1 MSLLLDSALR
11 VSVILLVAL
20 GACVLL
26 RTRSAALRHWVLAV
40 AIGCALATPLL
51 ADVLTPWLQV
61 PSWALGVAPGAR
73 QAWPS
78 GVGAPLQTPTA
89 ADTAVRMEFST
100 VDDRDEG
107 AARTSAWRVA
117 MGAWLA
123 GSVVSLFI
131 LVAGLGRLGWLA
143 SRARGVS
150 RGRWV
155 ALAEEVGRSYSLA
168 TPVRLLQS
176 DHPSLLVTWGWRRPK
191 VMLPAPAREWPDDR
205 LRVVLTHELA
215 HIQRGDWVVQL
226 AAEVLRSVYW
236 FNPLLWI
243 VCRRLRVESEHAC
256 DDAVLARG
264 LDGPEYAAHL
274 LALAQGLNLGRRPW
288 LPAPAMA
295 RPSSL
300 EGRITAMLNST
311 TNRRLVSWPAR
322 VASVAAFIALTVPV
336 AGLGAQA
343 SFYSLTGTVQ
353 DQTNRVVPGAT
364 LVLTNS
370 ARQAKY
376 EVRTDSTGRFEFVG
390 LPPAQYTLEA
400 SQPGFAKLKED
411 VVMAGDTRRDLRL
424 EIGSIQESITV
435 ADRSDPEPAPDPAR
449 AQKIEES
456 RKRFAEFEQQLKAKC
471 AAGAGPIGG
480 NILAPRK
487 LRDVRPVY
495 PDQLKTAKIGG
506 TVTLEALIG
515 TDGTVRDVREVKGP
529 HPDLE
534 AAAADAVRQWLFSTT
549 LLNCEPTEVKMK
561 VTINFTI
568 RS

>member
-1 MSLLLDSALR
+1 MSSLIDGALK
-11 VSVILLVAL
+11 VSFILLVAL
-20 GACVLL
+20 GVCVLL
-26 RTRSAALRHWVLAV
+26 RARSAALRHWVLAV
-40 AIGCALATPLL
+40 AIACALATPLL
-51 ADVLTPWLQV
+51 SAVITPWLRV
-61 PSWALGVAPGAR
+61 PSWRGSVAPGAR
-73 QAWPS
+73 QAWPT
-78 GVGAPLQTPTA
+78 GVGAPSDTPTA
-89 ADTAVRMEFST
+89 ADTAVRTEFST

-107 AARTSAWRVA
+107 AASASVRRVA
-117 MGAWLA
+117 LGVWLA
-123 GSVVSLFI
+123 GSVVSFFV

-150 RGRWV
+150 RGRWF
-155 ALAEEVGRSYSLA
+155 ALAEEVGRSYALS
-168 TPVRLLQS
+168 TPVRFLQS

-191 VMLPAPAREWPDDR
+191 VILPVAAREWSEDR
-205 LRVVLTHELA
+205 RRVVLTHELA

-274 LALAQGLNLGRRPW
+274 LALAQSLNLGRRPW

-300 EGRITAMLNST
+300 EGRITAMLDST
-311 TNRRLVSWPAR
+311 TNRRPVSRAVR
-322 VASVAAFIALTVPV
+322 VASVAASLAMTVSI

-343 SFYSLTGTVQ
+343 TFYSLTGTVQ
-353 DQTNRVVPGAT
+353 DQTNRVLPDAT
-364 LVLTNS
+364 LVLTDS
-370 ARQAKY
+370 TSTAKH
-376 EVRTDSTGRFEFVG
+376 EVRTDSNGRFEFVG
-390 LPPAQYTLEA
+390 LPPARYTLEA
-400 SQPGFAKLKED
+400 SQPGFAKHKED
-411 VVMAGDTRRDLRL
+411 LVIEGNTKRDLSL
-424 EIGSIQESITV
+424 QIGSVQETITV

-449 AQKIEES
+449 LQKIEES
-456 RKRFAEFEQQLKAKC
+456 LKRFAEFEQQVKAKC
-471 AAGAGPIGG
+471 AAGAGPVGG

-495 PDQLKTAKIGG
+495 PDHLKAAKVGG

-515 TDGTVRDVREVKGP
+515 TDGVVRDVREVKGP

-549 LLNCEPTEVKMK
+549 LLNCEPIEVRMK
-561 VTINFTI
+561 VTINFTV
-568 RS
+568 RP

>member
-1 MSLLLDSALR
+1 
-11 VSVILLVAL
+11 
-20 GACVLL
+20 
-26 RTRSAALRHWVLAV
+26 
-40 AIGCALATPLL
+40 
-51 ADVLTPWLQV
+51 
-61 PSWALGVAPGAR
+61 
-73 QAWPS
+73 
-78 GVGAPLQTPTA
+78 
-89 ADTAVRMEFST
+89 
-100 VDDRDEG
+100 
-107 AARTSAWRVA
+107 
-117 MGAWLA
+117 
-123 GSVVSLFI
+123 
-131 LVAGLGRLGWLA
+131 
-143 SRARGVS
+143 
-150 RGRWV
+150 
-155 ALAEEVGRSYSLA
+155 
-168 TPVRLLQS
+168 
-176 DHPSLLVTWGWRRPK
+176 VTWGWRRPK
-191 VMLPAPAREWPDDR
+191 VILPAAAHEWPDDR

-226 AAEVLRSVYW
+226 AAEVLRSFYW
-236 FNPLLWI
+236 FNPLLWV

-274 LALAQGLNLGRRPW
+274 LALAQSLNLGRRPW

-300 EGRITAMLNST
+300 EGRITAMLDST

-322 VASVAAFIALTVPV
+322 VASVAAFIALTVPI

-353 DQTNRVVPGAT
+353 DSTNRVLPDAT

-370 ARQAKY
+370 TSKAKY

-390 LPPAQYTLEA
+390 LPPAQYMLEA
-400 SQPGFAKLKED
+400 SQRGFAMLKED
-411 VVMAGDTRRDLRL
+411 VVIAGDTRRDLRL
-424 EIGSIQESITV
+424 QIGSLQESITV

-456 RKRFAEFEQQLKAKC
+456 LKRFAEFEQQVKATC
-471 AAGAGPIGG
+471 AAGLASGPIGG

-495 PDQLKTAKIGG
+495 PDQMKAAKVGG

-515 TDGTVRDVREVKGP
+515 TDGIVRDVRDVKGP

-549 LLNCEPTEVKMK
+549 LLNCEPIEVRMK

-568 RS
+568 RT